1 LVASSSFLYSAG
13 YDNVVKQWN
22 ISSGALTADFVGHI
36 NYITS
41 LQLDGDFLLSGSW
54 DLSIKKWNIE
64 STVMVESI
72 EGTVSSKFITF

>member
-1 LVASSSFLYSAG
+1 LVARSSFLYSAG
-13 YDNVVKQWN
+13 SDSVVKQWN

-36 NYITS
+36 NYISS

-64 STVMVESI
+64 STVIVESI
-72 EGTVSSKFITF
+72 GGNVSPNFITF